1 MRKSTGPELSRRE
14 RQILDILFQREKAS
28 ASEVLEALPDPPSYS
43 SVRTLLRILEEK
55 GHARHEEDGKRYL
68 YRPTQART
76 SAARGALRNVLHTF
90 FGGSLTQAVATLL
103 SDNETDLSDDDL
115 ARLEALIEEART
127 TEENGEPKGEER

>member
-1 MRKSTGPELSRRE
+1 MRKSVGPELSRRE
-14 RQILDILFQREKAS
+14 RQIMDILYQRGKAS

-68 YRPTQART
+68 YQPTQGRT

-103 SDNETDLSDDDL
+103 SDKETNLSDEDM
-115 ARLEALIEEART
+115 ARLEAIIEEARAS
-127 TEENGEPKGEER
+127 EKKGDRKGEGQ